1 MKENTA
7 LQEKLFEAEMA
18 INLAESFL
26 PTFKDLIDGKT
37 NVCKLPTSEMTIISI
52 QEDLLI
58 KELETLKST
67 KRLLWLLLQT
77 RERVRLSKLS
87 NKNID
92 ILMQKLSES
101 ETQNTNLRREMLERE
116 NYVKELASRLQLE
129 KVNVQQADHLTRSV
143 KAVQTH
149 LQCQI
154 QKKEVENGELKAKI
168 QTLGKKIAE
177 WKLQAGECKHQIL
190 ALRQTSEQKKT
201 ALKKATRSQK
211 QKAKCLEAVVENIT
225 SRIREREVK
234 LFEIMSTSNVW
245 KNQHD
250 KVLEEKTMLEIQ
262 AEDLKKQIT
271 SLLEDLK
278 KKEECR
284 RNSNEEILA
293 KLSSVNSENENINL
307 ENENL
312 KASLAVLKTNTISV
326 ETELLDLQEKTKL
339 QENLVEQYKNQ
350 VQKLQGEAE
359 ELKSRY
365 ETVLHE
371 NKTIKETKCLEV
383 DKVRGKM
390 EADLKELEHVRD
402 LLKAAEEKL
411 QEYQENLM
419 SCQRTH
425 AQKCKTLREL
435 QAQEEDNTASLCS
448 HSLEEKNC
456 NIQKKYEDLKRQL
469 EKMEYQNEEL
479 ANQLRKQDESLQCS
493 KLQLKEKIAE
503 CDGLARQLESA
514 LEEGRKMV
522 SEEMEKISYRQQAL
536 QTKVL
541 VLETELREK
550 EEEKKQLLCTLYH
563 NERHQE
569 VCLKEMENSLQKSE
583 NKTQSIQN
591 YVEFLKA
598 SYVTMFG

>member
-1 MKENTA
+1 
-7 LQEKLFEAEMA
+7 KLFEAEMA

-77 RERVRLSKLS
+77 RERLS